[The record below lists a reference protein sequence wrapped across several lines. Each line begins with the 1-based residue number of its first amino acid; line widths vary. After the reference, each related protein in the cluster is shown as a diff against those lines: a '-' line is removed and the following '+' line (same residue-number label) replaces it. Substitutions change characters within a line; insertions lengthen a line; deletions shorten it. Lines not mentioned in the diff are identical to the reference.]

1 MGKESHDLHFV
12 LLLSEGINQFIK
24 LLYRIIQVKNQAST
38 SYIPRKGCEFI
49 QNMMIRG
56 IV

>member
-12 LLLSEGINQFIK
+12 LLLLEGINQFIK
-24 LLYRIIQVKNQAST
+24 LLYRIIQMKYQTST
-38 SYIPRKGCEFI
+38 SYIPRIGCEFI
-49 QNMMIRG
+49 QNMMITG